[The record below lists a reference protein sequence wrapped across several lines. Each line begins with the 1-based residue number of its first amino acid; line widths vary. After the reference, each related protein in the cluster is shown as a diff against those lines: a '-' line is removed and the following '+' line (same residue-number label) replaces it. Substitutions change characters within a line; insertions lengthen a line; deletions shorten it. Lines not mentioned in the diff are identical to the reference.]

1 MVRYTAIRQSLHRH
15 NHVMGA
21 ERELVLGSG
30 LIALLVGI
38 GGLTIVS
45 GIAAVV
51 FWIIAVFALRQ
62 MAKSDP
68 IMSKVWLRHIKQQ
81 DVYLAKSSRWRLVGG
96 FNAKT

>member
-1 MVRYTAIRQSLHRH
+1 MRQISIHQSLHRH

-21 ERELVLGSG
+21 ERELVLASG

-38 GGLTIVS
+38 GGLTALSFASAI
-45 GIAAVV
+45 G
-51 FWIIAVFALRQ
+51 FWALAIFVLRK

-81 DVYLAKSSRWRLVGG
+81 DYYAAKGGRWRLVGG
-96 FNAKT
+96 FKC